1 MNAITWGVGAAGA
14 AVLLILIALLLVVT
28 RLFRKVEQGKA
39 LIVSKVRSVDVTF
52 TGQVVLPVLHKAET
66 LDISVKTLEISRT
79 GREGL
84 ICRDNIRADIRIQF
98 FLRVNKTVEDVI
110 RVAQSIG
117 TARASDAGALQ
128 EFFNAKFSEA
138 LKTVG
143 KQLDFTDLYTQREEF
158 RDRIIAVI
166 GTDLNGYSLEDAAID
181 YVEQTPL
188 AQLDAQNI
196 LDAQGIR
203 KITELTA
210 AEHVRTNEFQRHE
223 EKEITRQDVDAREA
237 ILELER
243 RRSDAEIRQRREIET
258 LRAREEAEIARVAEE
273 ERLRAQTAF
282 LHTEENLGVQR
293 ENQAREIAVA
303 QKNRERV
310 IAVESERIEKD
321 RLLEVIARDRE
332 TELTRIAADKE
343 VEAERRDIAEVIRE
357 RVAVDRTVAEQEES
371 IKRLRAVEEA
381 ERDRQALVIA
391 AEAVAQE
398 QLVKDI
404 KAAEAAEQAAVHRAN
419 EELTLAEARV
429 KAAGLDAQAKL
440 KLAEGIQ
447 AEQAA
452 EGLARVQV
460 QEKEADALEK
470 TGLAEAQATEAR
482 LRAEAEG
489 ERAKALARA
498 EGTTA
503 QASADAAAVG
513 EKLKAEAA
521 GLTEKAAAM
530 AALDEASRG
539 HEEYRL
545 RLAAEKEIRLAGLQ
559 AQKEVAEAQATVLA
573 TGLESADIN
582 IVGGE
587 SVFFDRIVDSVSFGK
602 GLDAF
607 VTNSATAQRL
617 GADWLDGTSS
627 FTGDLTSVLSSVTS
641 GGLRDLSASALMGRL
656 AKEGIPADRAGELLD
671 RAREAGLLTADA
683 RPAPAGATR
692 NGATD
697 TAG

>member
-1 MNAITWGVGAAGA
+1 MNAITWGVGAAGVV
-14 AVLLILIALLLVVT
+14 VLLILIALLLTVT

-223 EKEITRQDVDAREA
+223 EKEITRQNVDAREA

-243 RRSDAEIRQRREIET
+243 RRSDAEIKQRREIET
-258 LRAREEAEIARVAEE
+258 LRAREEAEIARVTEE

-391 AEAVAQE
+391 AEAIAQE

-429 KAAGLDAQAKL
+429 KAAGLDAQAKM

-460 QEKEADALEK
+460 QEKEAGAVEK

-503 QASADAAAVG
+503 QAGADAAAVG

-587 SVFFDRIVDSVSFGK
+587 SAFFDRIVGAVSFGK

-607 VTNSATAQRL
+607 VGNSATAQRL

-627 FTGDLTSVLSSVTS
+627 FTGDLTGVLSSVTS
-641 GGLRDLSASALMGRL
+641 GGLRDLSASALLGRL
-656 AKEGIPADRAGELLD
+656 AKEGLPADRAGELLD
-671 RAREAGLLTADA
+671 RAREAGLLTAEA
-683 RPAPAGATR
+683 APAPAGAAR
-692 NGATD
+692 NGQD
-697 TAG
+697 GTAG

>member
-447 AEQAA
+447 AERAA

-607 VTNSATAQRL
+607 VSNSATAQRL

-683 RPAPAGATR
+683 TPAPAGAAR

>member
-1 MNAITWGVGAAGA
+1 MNAITWGVGAAGVV
-14 AVLLILIALLLVVT
+14 VLLILIALLLTVT

-243 RRSDAEIRQRREIET
+243 RRSDAEIKQRREIET
-258 LRAREEAEIARVAEE
+258 LRAREEAEIARVTEE

-391 AEAVAQE
+391 AEAIAQE

-404 KAAEAAEQAAVHRAN
+404 KAAEAAEQAAVHLAN

-429 KAAGLDAQAKL
+429 KAAGLDAQAKM

-460 QEKEADALEK
+460 QEKEAGAVEK

-503 QASADAAAVG
+503 QAGADAAAVG

-587 SVFFDRIVDSVSFGK
+587 SAFFDRIVGAVSFGK

-607 VTNSATAQRL
+607 VGNSATAQRL

-627 FTGDLTSVLSSVTS
+627 FTGDLTGVLSSVTS
-641 GGLRDLSASALMGRL
+641 GGLRDLSASALLGRL
-656 AKEGIPADRAGELLD
+656 AKEGLPADRAGELLD
-671 RAREAGLLTADA
+671 RAREAGLLTAEA
-683 RPAPAGATR
+683 APAPAGAAR
-692 NGATD
+692 NGQD
-697 TAG
+697 GTAG

>member
-683 RPAPAGATR
+683 TPATAGATR

>member
-683 RPAPAGATR
+683 TPAPAGATR
-692 NGATD
+692 NGAAD

>member
-607 VTNSATAQRL
+607 VSNSATAQRL

-683 RPAPAGATR
+683 TPAPAGAAR
-692 NGATD
+692 NGAPD